1 MWTRRRPARSTTRS
15 RARSLRR
22 RRRRCR
28 SASSRRRIYQSCR
41 NSTTTPEEEGI
52 MNRRHFTLAAVA
64 ALFTTWGFSAD
75 IDYGKPG
82 TPGELVG
89 GYQPHYTQA
98 WSGGGMR
105 GQKVYEKE
113 LPQGAGGG
121 VH

>member
-64 ALFTTWGFSAD
+64 APVPTWGFLAA
-75 IDYGKPG
+75 IDHRKARPPGK
-82 TPGELVG
+82 VG
-89 GYQPHYTQA
+89 GGFPPPHTQA
-98 WSGGGMR
+98 W
-105 GQKVYEKE
+105 
-113 LPQGAGGG
+113 AGGVMSGEKFFEKYPPKGSG
-121 VH
+121 VAF

>member
-52 MNRRHFTLAAVA
+52 MNRRHFTLAAVG
-64 ALFTTWGFSAD
+64 ALVTTGGFLTD
-75 IDYGKPG
+75 IDYGKPRA
-82 TPGELVG
+82 PGEVVVG
-89 GYQPHYTQA
+89 YHPHHHHS
-98 WSGGGMR
+98 W
-105 GQKVYEKE
+105 
-113 LPQGAGGG
+113 AGVG
-121 VH
+121 VRRKKRY